1 MRISDWSSD
10 VCSSDLLD
18 GFQFR
23 PDEEASGEDARPLL
37 TAARRALGGEMPR
50 RVKRLEQD
58 GDGAF
63 TLVDD
68 RIAWRNTPFAR
79 LAAGDTV
86 LTPRIE
92 VLHSDF
98 LDGPARERLR
108 KRAATWLTRHIR
120 AQLERKTAVSGK
132 SVAVRV
138 ELG

>member
-1 MRISDWSSD
+1 
-10 VCSSDLLD
+10 
-18 GFQFR
+18 
-23 PDEEASGEDARPLL
+23 
-37 TAARRALGGEMPR
+37 MPR

-98 LDGPARERLR
+98 LDGPARARLR
-108 KRAATWLTRHIR
+108 TRAATWLNRNIR
-120 AQLERKTAVSGK
+120 APMRSKTRRGGRECDRTGRGRGSQYP
-132 SVAVRV
+132 
-138 ELG
+138 

>member
-1 MRISDWSSD
+1 
-10 VCSSDLLD
+10 
-18 GFQFR
+18 
-23 PDEEASGEDARPLL
+23 
-37 TAARRALGGEMPR
+37 MPR

-79 LAAGDTV
+79 LATGDTV

-98 LDGPARERLR
+98 LDGPARQRLR
-108 KRAATWLTRHIR
+108 KRGAVWLPRHIR
-120 AQLERKTAVSGK
+120 AQLRPLFKVSEAEVTPAGRGLLFQLVHAHRTLHRRH
-132 SVAVRV
+132 SAAPPSARPHPDRQT
-138 ELG
+138 LTTHATT

>member
-1 MRISDWSSD
+1 MWQRSYRVFFFKQKTAYEMRISDWSSD
-10 VCSSDLLD
+10 VCSSDL
-18 GFQFR
+18 
-23 PDEEASGEDARPLL
+23 
-37 TAARRALGGEMPR
+37 
-50 RVKRLEQD
+50 D

-120 AQLERKTAVSGK
+120 AQLKPLIRTQEAELTPAGRDRKSTRLNS
-132 SVAVRV
+132 SH
-138 ELG
+138 

>member
-1 MRISDWSSD
+1 MFCLMMRRPPQSTRTDT
-10 VCSSDLLD
+10 L
-18 GFQFR
+18 FPYTTRFR
-23 PDEEASGEDARPLL
+23 SR
-37 TAARRALGGEMPR
+37 GGGMPR

-108 KRAATWLTRHIR
+108 KRAAT
-120 AQLERKTAVSGK
+120 
-132 SVAVRV
+132 
-138 ELG
+138 

>member
-1 MRISDWSSD
+1 MLVRRRRVEGALIGA
-10 VCSSDLLD
+10 VRKNGEVLVEGEFVGRLD

-92 VLHSDF
+92 VLQI
-98 LDGPARERLR
+98 G
-108 KRAATWLTRHIR
+108 RAWCRDKCV
-120 AQLERKTAVSGK
+120 Q
-132 SVAVRV
+132 
-138 ELG
+138 

>member
-1 MRISDWSSD
+1 
-10 VCSSDLLD
+10 
-18 GFQFR
+18 
-23 PDEEASGEDARPLL
+23 
-37 TAARRALGGEMPR
+37 MPR

-108 KRAATWLTRHIR
+108 KRAATWLTRPIR
-120 AQLERKTAVSGK
+120 AQLKPLIRTQDDEPTPAGRGLLLQLVAAPGTLPPPPPAPQTAPPTQTPK
-132 SVAVRV
+132 S
-138 ELG
+138 